1 MTISTTRRAPH
12 FTETDNLN
20 RSIPTF
26 SYPLCVVEM
35 ISGTSRKTQKS
46 GQFIEDRFKV
56 LKYGLAKRVG
66 FNSLFRIPEIQ
77 LVEDASTTE
86 LSFCTKAKRRLDA
99 FEFLVTVSLAAA
111 IIRSSL

>member
-1 MTISTTRRAPH
+1 
-12 FTETDNLN
+12 
-20 RSIPTF
+20 
-26 SYPLCVVEM
+26 M

-66 FNSLFRIPEIQ
+66 FNSLFRILEIQ

-86 LSFCTKAKRRLDA
+86 LSFCAKAKRRLDA